1 MNIGPADNY
10 ADSSMVDESLRE
22 FAMTLRKSSIKDLK
36 VGHLN
41 IRSL

>member
-22 FAMTLRKSSIKDLK
+22 FAMTSIKDLK